1 MSGLSSHLKVP
12 SVWVEKGAIDQRSVT
27 GRIILEASFAHNS
40 SLFRYLQLV
49 KKTFA
54 CRRVLYPGSY
64 LDITPSL
71 VFPEVC
77 YVDSLKGIAR
87 RLADPELLHYI
98 RTHKGYPEDSVI
110 RCNEADYVTFR
121 GEPAASFD
129 LLISLNA
136 GFISQHCR
144 HFLRPGGLLL
154 VNNGHYDANRTYVDP
169 DYEFVTALEG
179 DALSWESLPGDA
191 FPYFSTPAGEELT
204 LAMVERDAKRPPSKA
219 RFRPSRQAEAYLFRR
234 VGGIHSASGV
244 GQAAES

>member
-1 MSGLSSHLKVP
+1 M
-12 SVWVEKGAIDQRSVT
+12 
-27 GRIILEASFAHNS
+27 EASFAHNS
-40 SLFRYLQLV
+40 SLLRYLQLI

-87 RLADPELLHYI
+87 RMADPDLLKYI
-98 RTHKGYPEDSVI
+98 NDHKSYPEASAI

-136 GFISQHCR
+136 GFISQHCC

-154 VNNGHYDANRTYVDP
+154 VNNCHYDANRAYVDP
-169 DYEFVTALEG
+169 GYEFVTALEG
-179 DALSWESLPGDA
+179 DTLSCESLPGDG
-191 FPYFSTPAGEELT
+191 FPYFSTRAGEELT
-204 LAMVERDAKRPPSKA
+204 PAMVERDAKSPPSKA

-234 VGGIHSASGV
+234 VENTHSDSSV
-244 GQAAES
+244 GQTAEF